1 MGKHPIWRGLR
12 PPTPI
17 QSSEYFKHKT
27 IPKIRYLWS
36 ITVMDKR
43 KIFLQ
48 SPIVIIAWRVVET
61 NRREAEWQGGE
72 L

>member
-1 MGKHPIWRGLR
+1 
-12 PPTPI
+12 
-17 QSSEYFKHKT
+17 
-27 IPKIRYLWS
+27 
-36 ITVMDKR
+36 MDKR